1 MKHITLLAVG
11 ALAASAAVAQPRLF
25 AVDGLNLVE
34 LNPNTGGIINSTALS
49 GGVSGS
55 QGALAYDPGTDT
67 LYMASTT
74 NDNLWSINYNTGAA
88 TVIGDFN
95 VTSTVVMHG
104 MEWANGRLY
113 GHSSSVAGG
122 GNFYEIN
129 PLTGQATALGTTV
142 PGGSF
147 GSMGW
152 DSVNSIMY
160 FMDTASVGGRMLYT
174 MSLTDGALTLVGPN
188 NSANQTGVGMA
199 FDPLFGMLAINNS
212 GTDTLSSINLAS
224 GNATLIG
231 VTGTGNAL
239 SLAFVPTPG
248 AASLLSLAGLAA
260 LRRNRR

>member
-1 MKHITLLAVG
+1 MKHITLIAVG
-11 ALAASAAVAQPRLF
+11 ALASAAAVAQPRLL
-25 AVDGLNLVE
+25 AIDGLNLVE
-34 LNPNTGGIINSTALS
+34 LNPTTGAIMNSIALS
-49 GGVSGS
+49 GGISGS
-55 QGALAYDPGTDT
+55 SGALAYDPGSDT

-74 NDNLWSINYNTGAA
+74 NDNLWRINYNTGVG
-88 TVIGDFN
+88 TLIGDFN
-95 VTSTVVMHG
+95 VGTAVVMHG

-113 GHSSSVAGG
+113 GHSSSASGG

-142 PGGSF
+142 PSGSF

-152 DSVNSIMY
+152 DSINSIMY
-160 FMDTASVGGRMLYT
+160 FMDVASTGRSLYT
-174 MSLTDGALTLVGPN
+174 MDLTNGALTLVGPN
-188 NSANQTGVGMA
+188 NSGNQTGVGMA

-212 GTDTLSSINLAS
+212 GTDTLSSIDLAT

-231 VTGTGNAL
+231 ITGTGNAL

-260 LRRNRR
+260 LRRHRR

>member
-1 MKHITLLAVG
+1 MKHIALLSVS
-11 ALAASAAVAQPRLF
+11 ALAASAAIAQPRLF
-25 AVDGLNLVE
+25 AIDGTSLVE
-34 LNPNTGGIINSTALS
+34 LNPNTGATINSTALT
-49 GGVSGS
+49 GGISGS
-55 QGALAYDPGTDT
+55 SGALAYDAGTDT

-74 NDNLWSINYNTGAA
+74 NDNLWRINYNTGVG
-88 TVIGDFN
+88 TLVGDFN
-95 VTSTVVMHG
+95 VGSAVVMHG

-113 GHSSSVAGG
+113 GHSSSASGG

-142 PGGSF
+142 PSGSF

-152 DSVNSIMY
+152 DSVNSTMY
-160 FMDTASVGGRMLYT
+160 FMDVASAGRNLYT

-188 NSANQTGVGMA
+188 NSGNQAGAGMA

-212 GTDTLSSINLAS
+212 GTDTLYSINLAT

-248 AASLLSLAGLAA
+248 AASLLSLAGIAA

>member
-1 MKHITLLAVG
+1 MKHIALLSVS
-11 ALAASAAVAQPRLF
+11 ALAASAALAQPRLF
-25 AVDGLNLVE
+25 AVDGTNLVE
-34 LNPNTGGIINSTALS
+34 LNPNTGATITSMALT

-74 NDNLWSINYNTGAA
+74 NDNLWRIDYNTGAA
-88 TVIGDFN
+88 TVIGDFG
-95 VTSTVVMHG
+95 VGSAVVMHG

-113 GHSSSVAGG
+113 GHSSSAAGG

-129 PLTGQATALGTTV
+129 PATGVASVLGTTV
-142 PGGSF
+142 PSGSF

-152 DSVNSIMY
+152 DSVNSVMY
-160 FMDTASVGGRMLYT
+160 FMDVASAGRMLYT

-188 NSANQTGVGMA
+188 NSGGQAGVGMA
-199 FDPLFGMLAINNS
+199 FDPLFGMLAISNS
-212 GTDTLSSINLAS
+212 GSDTLYSINLAT
-224 GNATLIG
+224 GNATAIG
-231 VTGTGNAL
+231 ITGTGNAL